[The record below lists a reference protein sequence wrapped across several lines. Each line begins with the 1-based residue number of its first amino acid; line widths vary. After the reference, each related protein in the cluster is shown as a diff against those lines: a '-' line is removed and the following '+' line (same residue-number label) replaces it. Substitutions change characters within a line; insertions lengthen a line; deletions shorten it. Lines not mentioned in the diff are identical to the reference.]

1 MRDTRRLPL
10 LPARLAAQAFL
21 QRWLRR
27 GIIAGFGA
35 GFTVPYMQVLNEVQ
49 VEGDD
54 LLERLPLR
62 NVVFLSNH
70 QTYFMEALAFFD
82 LVYVRHLFPLERPML
97 RFSAAEETMKKNVLT
112 ALMHLAGGVTLKR
125 SFREGGHDVKRD
137 VDLEG
142 VSRVLEAIRDGWLLH
157 YPAGTTR
164 QGAPLRAGVARLLHD
179 SRAVAVPL
187 RADGFR
193 ELLLHQ
199 QLPGKLFRACRLRL
213 HEPLD
218 LEEFYEAPYTRESG
232 EAVLR
237 QLEERIGDRI

>member
-1 MRDTRRLPL
+1 LRDTRWIALPS
-10 LPARLAAQAFL
+10 ARHAAQAFL
-21 QRWLRR
+21 RRWVRR
-27 GIIAGFGA
+27 GIIAGFGV
-35 GFTVPYMQVLNEVQ
+35 GFTVPYMQILNEVQ
-49 VEGDD
+49 VEGDG
-54 LLERLPLR
+54 LLERLPDR

-82 LVYVRHLFPLERPML
+82 LVYVRHQFPLERPML

-112 ALMHLAGGVTLKR
+112 ALMNLAGGVTLKR
-125 SFREGGHDVKRD
+125 SFREAGHDVKRD
-137 VDLEG
+137 VDMEG

-179 SRAVAVPL
+179 SRAVAVPV
-187 RADGFR
+187 RVDGFR
-193 ELLLHQ
+193 NLLLHQ

-218 LEEFYEAPYTRESG
+218 LADFHANPYSRESG

-237 QLEERIGDRI
+237 QLEERIGDRA